1 MGRDVLA
8 VITNSETTPDLNEG
22 QSLSQLSELTSDIE
36 PSNVSE
42 PSVFVRTCQ
51 SLTVKTDG

>member
-8 VITNSETTPDLNEG
+8 VITNSETTPDLIEG
-22 QSLSQLSELTSDIE
+22 KSLLQLSELTSDIE

-42 PSVFVRTCQ
+42 PSVFVRTFQ
-51 SLTVKTDG
+51 SLEEVQKH

>member
-36 PSNVSE
+36 PSTVSE

>member
-8 VITNSETTPDLNEG
+8 VISNNETTPDLIEG
-22 QSLSQLSELTSDIE
+22 QSLLQLSELTSDIE

-42 PSVFVRTCQ
+42 PSVFVWICQ
-51 SLTVKTDG
+51 SLEEVQKH